1 MRRFDGK
8 IALVTGA
15 AAGIGRACA
24 ERLAA
29 EGAHVIAADVA
40 EEPLAE
46 TVSRIRS
53 AHGSAQSARLDVA
66 DTEACRSAIAS
77 LCAEHGGLDIL
88 CNVAGV
94 MHWGWVGD
102 VTEADFDRL
111 MGINL
116 RGLFFLTQA
125 ALPSLLERKGV
136 VVNMASA
143 AGVKGQAYTSTYCIT
158 KAGVISFTKCLAIEY
173 AKQGLRA
180 VAVAPGGVKTAMAAE
195 TQLPE
200 GADMQLFQKLMPLM
214 AVAEPEEIASAVA
227 YLASSE
233 ARYVNGA
240 TLHIDGAQTA
250 G

>member
-1 MRRFDGK
+1 
-8 IALVTGA
+8 V
-15 AAGIGRACA
+15 
-24 ERLAA
+24 
-29 EGAHVIAADVA
+29 VAADVA
-40 EEPLAE
+40 EEALAE
-46 TVSRIRS
+46 TVSGIAS
-53 AHGSAQSARLDVA
+53 GGGSAQAVQLDVA
-66 DTEACRSAIAS
+66 NTDVCRSVVADIGR
-77 LCAEHGGLDIL
+77 EHGGLDIL

-111 MGINL
+111 VGINL
-116 RGLFFLTQA
+116 RGLYFLTQA

-158 KAGVISFTKCLAIEY
+158 KAGVISFTKCLAVEY

-180 VAVAPGGVKTAMAAE
+180 VAVAPGGVNTALAAE
-195 TQLPE
+195 TKLPE

-214 AVAEPEEIASAVA
+214 KVAEPDEIAGAVA